1 MSNLLAVYDE
11 VAEALACAISEDPD
25 RQQQL
30 QPPSRHQAIDPE
42 AHMAL
47 LRGKYLWNRRTAH
60 DIYSSIKEFEKAL
73 ALHPHFALA
82 HVGIANAYAILG
94 ILGIE
99 PSHAAFTRA
108 RQSADLAIDLD
119 PSLAEAHTCRAEVLK
134 DYDRD
139 WEGAER
145 GYQRAIALN
154 PNYSTAHHWYAQ
166 LLTILRRFEEAA
178 FHMELARDLDPLSS
192 AINSFLPYIYLAA
205 RNYDRALRE
214 SQAAIE
220 LEPYS
225 PLAQYSRG
233 RACLFS
239 GLVKEA
245 LEAFELASKL
255 AGGQSMWDAER
266 CFALAHAG
274 DRDQA
279 ESVLTELLRKSR
291 NGYISPYDLAVCMV
305 GLGRHESAL
314 DYLNQ
319 ADRERVMRLCGLG
332 DPEFDSLRYE
342 PRYVALVQRLQ
353 LPLHTA

>member
-1 MSNLLAVYDE
+1 MESAY
-11 VAEALACAISEDPD
+11 
-25 RQQQL
+25 
-30 QPPSRHQAIDPE
+30 
-42 AHMAL
+42 
-47 LRGKYLWNRRTAH
+47 RT
-60 DIYSSIKEFEKAL
+60 DIYNSIKEFEKAV

-82 HVGIANAYAILG
+82 HVGIANAHAILG

-99 PSHAAFTRA
+99 PSHTAFPRA
-108 RQSADLAIDLD
+108 RQAADLSIDLD
-119 PSLAEAHTCRAEVLK
+119 PNFAEAHTCRAGVVK

-166 LLTILRRFEEAA
+166 LLTILGRFDEAA

-205 RNYDRALRE
+205 RKYERALRE

-220 LEPYS
+220 LEPHS
-225 PLAQYSRG
+225 PLAQYTLG

-245 LEAFELASKL
+245 LGAFELASKL
-255 AGGQSMWDAER
+255 ADGQSMWEAER

-274 DRDQA
+274 DRARA
-279 ESVLTELLRKSR
+279 ESVLTKLLRKSR
-291 NGYISPYDLAVCMV
+291 SGYVSPYDLALCMV

-314 DYLNQ
+314 DYLDQ

-342 PRYVALVQRLQ
+342 PRYIKLIQRLR
-353 LPLHTA
+353 LPLCIA